1 MATIYLT
8 SQSQADLLSLLTVVD
23 GNRVTMPYANTLFGA
38 AVPAVPAG
46 TDAMGNPT
54 AAIPTQGVAGN
65 YYLSVN
71 DPTVTLD
78 ANGAPVWPDALPAS
92 VAQDAVNGQ
101 AVLGVWA

>member
-1 MATIYLT
+1 MAVIYLA

-38 AVPAVPAG
+38 ASPETTDVPAL
-46 TDAMGNPT
+46 
-54 AAIPTQGVAGN
+54 GVVGY

-71 DPTVTLD
+71 DPAITLD
-78 ANGAPVWPDALPAS
+78 ANGSPVWPTALPAG
-92 VAQDAVNGQ
+92 VTVDAVNGQ